1 MKNPATGHVRLLERS
16 KAKVLYEQQ
25 LASHKAALQQLTQ
38 EMRLILEQ
46 QDLTPAIRSRVK
58 SFDAY
63 YDKLRKQNTA
73 SNNRRI
79 VPISDFFGL
88 RIVCPFLEGIE
99 TVSSLIAA
107 NFNVM
112 EKEHKANQHSFR
124 EFGYDSVHLAIR
136 IETQQAGRLL
146 PGVRKTCE
154 IQLRTILQEA
164 WAEVEHELVYK
175 SDISLPNQ
183 SIRRKLASLN
193 ATLTLSDLIFQEIRD
208 YQKEI
213 RQHGRKRRA
222 MAEQKAQG
230 QKSQGQET
238 QQDQDL
244 VTISHPTNTPAPA
257 RTVPIPSTMASHLE
271 KTMLRAL
278 ESHSNHDLENAIA
291 LYGQLLGMR
300 LDRKMRGLVYNHRG
314 MAYFAMGK
322 HPRALK
328 DFSSAISYD
337 PENDR
342 GYANRGLC
350 YRVLKKQERALQDFN
365 QALQINP
372 SRSDN
377 YFGRA
382 QTCYDMQQYDQAL
395 EDCEK
400 ALGIHSGH
408 QPARELIKTLQQERS

>member
-1 MKNPATGHVRLLERS
+1 MEYRMKNPVTGQVRLPERN
-16 KAKVLYEQQ
+16 KAKGLYEQQ
-25 LASHKAALQQLTQ
+25 LSSHNAALQQLALD
-38 EMRLILEQ
+38 MRLILEQ
-46 QDLTPAIRSRVK
+46 QGLTPAIRYRVK

-63 YDKLRKQNTA
+63 YDKLHKQKTA
-73 SNNRRI
+73 STNCRI
-79 VPISDFFGL
+79 MPISDFFGL

-99 TVSSLIAA
+99 TVSSLIATH
-107 NFNVM
+107 FEVT

-124 EFGYDSVHLAIR
+124 EFGYDSVHLSIR
-136 IETQQAGRLL
+136 METQQAGRLL

-213 RQHGRKRRA
+213 RQHGHKRRA
-222 MAEQKAQG
+222 MAEQEAQNP
-230 QKSQGQET
+230 
-238 QQDQDL
+238 DL
-244 VTISHPTNTPAPA
+244 IAISHPTNTSSSLQ
-257 RTVPIPSTMASHLE
+257 TGPIPSTLASHLE

-278 ESHSNHDLENAIA
+278 EAHSNHDLENAIA

-314 MAYFAMGK
+314 MAYFAMGS
-322 HPRALK
+322 HQRALK
-328 DFSSAISYD
+328 DFSNAISYD
-337 PENDR
+337 AESDR

-350 YRVLKKQERALQDFN
+350 YRVLKKHERALQDFN

-372 SRSDN
+372 SRPDS

-400 ALGIHSGH
+400 ALGIHSGY
-408 QPARELIKTLQQERS
+408 QPARELIKTLQQERP

>member
-1 MKNPATGHVRLLERS
+1 MEHRMKNPVTGQVQLPERN
-16 KAKVLYEQQ
+16 KVKDLYEQQ
-25 LASHKAALQQLTQ
+25 LDSHNAALQQLTQ

-46 QDLTPAIRSRVK
+46 QGLTPAIRYRVK

-63 YDKLRKQNTA
+63 YDKLHKQNTA
-73 SNNRRI
+73 TTNRRI

-99 TVSSLIAA
+99 TVSSLIATH
-107 NFNVM
+107 FDVV

-136 IETQQAGRLL
+136 LDTQQAGRLL
-146 PGVRKTCE
+146 PGVRKICE

-208 YQKEI
+208 YQKEL

-222 MAEQKAQG
+222 MAEQEA
-230 QKSQGQET
+230 
-238 QQDQDL
+238 QDQGL
-244 VTISHPTNTPAPA
+244 IAISHPTNT
-257 RTVPIPSTMASHLE
+257 TPSLQTGPFTSTLASHLE

-314 MAYFAMGK
+314 MAYFAMGN
-322 HPRALK
+322 HQRALK
-328 DFSSAISYD
+328 NFSSAISYD
-337 PENDR
+337 PESDR

-350 YRVLKKQERALQDFN
+350 YRVLKKHERALQDFN

-372 SRSDN
+372 SRSDS

-382 QTCYDMQQYDQAL
+382 QTCYDMQRYDQAL

-408 QPARELIKTLQQERS
+408 QSARELIKTLQQERS

>member
-1 MKNPATGHVRLLERS
+1 MKNSTADHIRLPDRNKV
-16 KAKVLYEQQ
+16 KALYERQ
-25 LASHKAALQQLTQ
+25 LSSNKAALQKLAQD
-38 EMRLILEQ
+38 MRLILEQ
-46 QDLTPAIRSRVK
+46 QGLTPAIRYRVK
-58 SFDAY
+58 SFEAY
-63 YDKLRKQNTA
+63 YDKLHKQNIA
-73 SNNRRI
+73 SANRRI

-99 TVSSLIAA
+99 TVSGLISAH
-107 NFNVM
+107 FDVT
-112 EKEHKANQHSFR
+112 EKEHKASQHSFR
-124 EFGYDSVHLAIR
+124 EFGYDSVHLSIR
-136 IETQQAGRLL
+136 METQQAGRLL

-213 RQHGRKRRA
+213 RQHGHKRRA
-222 MAEQKAQG
+222 MAEQEAQNP
-230 QKSQGQET
+230 
-238 QQDQDL
+238 DL
-244 VTISHPTNTPAPA
+244 IAISHPTA
-257 RTVPIPSTMASHLE
+257 IPSSTRTSPTPSTLASHLE

-314 MAYFAMGK
+314 MAYFAMGR
-322 HPRALK
+322 HQRALK

-337 PENDR
+337 PESDR

-350 YRVLKKQERALQDFN
+350 YRVLKKHERALLDFN

-372 SRSDN
+372 SRPDS

-382 QTCYDMQQYDQAL
+382 QTCYDIQQYDQAL

-400 ALGIHSGH
+400 ALGIHSGY
-408 QPARELIKTLQQERS
+408 QPAQELIKTLRQEQL

>member
-1 MKNPATGHVRLLERS
+1 MKNPATGDVRFPDRN
-16 KAKVLYEQQ
+16 KAKALYEQQ
-25 LASHKAALQQLTQ
+25 LSAHKAALQQLAQ
-38 EMRLILEQ
+38 DMRLVLEQ
-46 QDLTPAIRSRVK
+46 QGLTPAIRYRVK

-63 YDKLRKQNTA
+63 YDKLHKQTSA
-73 SNNRRI
+73 GTNRRI

-99 TVSSLIAA
+99 TVSRLIAA
-107 NFNVM
+107 NFTVV
-112 EKEHKANQHSFR
+112 EKEHKASQHSFR

-136 IETQQAGRLL
+136 LDTQQAGRLL

-222 MAEQKAQG
+222 MAEQEAQ
-230 QKSQGQET
+230 E
-238 QQDQDL
+238 QDHIA
-244 VTISHPTNTPAPA
+244 ISHPTTMPSPVH
-257 RTVPIPSTMASHLE
+257 TVPVPSTLASHLE

-314 MAYFAMGK
+314 MAYFAMGS
-322 HPRALK
+322 HQRALK

-337 PENDR
+337 PESDR
-342 GYANRGLC
+342 SYANRGLC
-350 YRVLKKQERALQDFN
+350 YRVLKKHERALRDFN

-372 SRSDN
+372 SRPDS

-382 QTCYDMQQYDQAL
+382 QTCYDMRQYDQAL

-400 ALGIHSGH
+400 ALDIHSDY
-408 QPARELIKTLQQERS
+408 QSARELIKTLQSKRS

>member
-1 MKNPATGHVRLLERS
+1 MKKPTTGHVRLPDRN
-16 KAKVLYEQQ
+16 KVKVLYEQQ
-25 LASHKAALQQLTQ
+25 LAAYKAALQQLAQ
-38 EMRLILEQ
+38 DMRLVLEQ
-46 QDLTPAIRSRVK
+46 QGLTPAIRYRVK

-63 YDKLRKQNTA
+63 YDKLRKHNTA
-73 SNNRRI
+73 SINRRI
-79 VPISDFFGL
+79 MPISDFFGL

-136 IETQQAGRLL
+136 FDTQQAGRLL

-222 MAEQKAQG
+222 MAEQEAQGQDAQG
-230 QKSQGQET
+230 QKAR
-238 QQDQDL
+238 DQDL
-244 VTISHPTNTPAPA
+244 IAISHPTTTSSSAAQARFLQPWPVIWKKPCCAPWNLTAIMTWKMLLPFMVNCLACASTAKCAGSSTTIVAWHILPWVVISGRSRIFPVRSVMTPKMIG
-257 RTVPIPSTMASHLE
+257 VMPIVAS
-271 KTMLRAL
+271 
-278 ESHSNHDLENAIA
+278 AIA
-291 LYGQLLGMR
+291 
-300 LDRKMRGLVYNHRG
+300 
-314 MAYFAMGK
+314 F
-322 HPRALK
+322 
-328 DFSSAISYD
+328 
-337 PENDR
+337 
-342 GYANRGLC
+342 
-350 YRVLKKQERALQDFN
+350 
-365 QALQINP
+365 
-372 SRSDN
+372 
-377 YFGRA
+377 
-382 QTCYDMQQYDQAL
+382 
-395 EDCEK
+395 
-400 ALGIHSGH
+400 
-408 QPARELIKTLQQERS
+408 